1 MTDTTSIHDLPTDPA
16 GGGSIGGNVGFI
28 ATESQVPVNHTS
40 NLDENTIHQ
49 LVNGLQQ
56 VSSTGATTLPSRDIP
71 RTTEPLTQDAY
82 TQPNYIPQTTNK
94 DYILEHETKE
104 NILQKYHTEE
114 QTKNSLDNL
123 YDEIQIPLLLSIL
136 YFIFQ
141 LPIVKQTLYKYI
153 PMLSNKDGN
162 MNLNGFV
169 FTSALFGFIYYSV
182 FKATKFVSRM

>member
-1 MTDTTSIHDLPTDPA
+1 MADTTSIHDLPTDPV

-28 ATESQVPVNHTS
+28 ATENVPPMNNNS
-40 NLDENTIHQ
+40 SLDQSTINQ

-56 VSSTGATTLPSRDIP
+56 VSVTGATTLPSRDIP
-71 RTTEPLTQDAY
+71 RSTENLTQDAY
-82 TQPNYIPQTTNK
+82 IQPNYIPPTPHK
-94 DYILEHETKE
+94 DYILEHETNE
-104 NILQKYHTEE
+104 DILQKYHKED
-114 QTKNSLDNL
+114 QTKHALDNV
-123 YDEIQIPLLLSIL
+123 YDEIQVPLLLSIL

-141 LPIVKQTLYKYI
+141 LPIVKQTLFKYV

-169 FTSALFGFIYYSV
+169 FTSAFFGLIYYGV